1 MCETIPVG
9 QGLVEFLVYVRI
21 MGSGTQLNR
30 NLKR

>member
-1 MCETIPVG
+1 MKPVG
-9 QGLVEFLVYVRI
+9 QDLVEFLVYVRI